1 MENSRMSLATVL
13 SLVSI
18 SLYGF
23 ITFIGLYFLL
33 DGDIQKSIIIASTI
47 CVVFLLIL
55 YILKKLK
62 SVHRNFSRK
71 AKFELFTL
79 VVYIIVAVV
88 TIIPFAHY
96 FTIYDRKDEI
106 NKSFIQHLDDA
117 KKMFVEY
124 DINVAKRIASYDSKL
139 NQAINGSGL
148 DSIGFLAEG
157 FEYNQVSH
165 QEQKTTLMKVFNDN
179 LAPQD
184 YDTTKFYAIKYLDES
199 KMVAQNWV
207 IPFKFIEIING
218 IEKETEKWRVKLGKL
233 NQAELR
239 SPLPFN
245 YPPIK
250 FGSMKDKLKVLEAPS
265 LLSIGLLIFLHVL
278 ILLPYFFRSRNSRS
292 WGLWDEINKR
302 HVEEEVGTIL

>member
-1 MENSRMSLATVL
+1 
-13 SLVSI
+13 
-18 SLYGF
+18 
-23 ITFIGLYFLL
+23 
-33 DGDIQKSIIIASTI
+33 
-47 CVVFLLIL
+47 
-55 YILKKLK
+55 
-62 SVHRNFSRK
+62 
-71 AKFELFTL
+71 
-79 VVYIIVAVV
+79 
-88 TIIPFAHY
+88 
-96 FTIYDRKDEI
+96 
-106 NKSFIQHLDDA
+106 
-117 KKMFVEY
+117 MFVEY

-139 NQAINGSGL
+139 NQAINGRDL
-148 DSIGFLAEG
+148 DSTGFLAEG
-157 FEYNQVSH
+157 FKDNQVSH
-165 QEQKTTLMKVFNDN
+165 QQQKTTLMKVFNDN